1 MYMDW
6 GSMYIVVAIHVLCYH
21 VGLSNGSCIGECVE
35 FDVFVRLECVDNLV
49 DRIIV
54 SGNLESFY
62 MLVRTCR

>member
-1 MYMDW
+1 MYCVIMW
-6 GSMYIVVAIHVLCYH
+6 ARVMV
-21 VGLSNGSCIGECVE
+21 SCIGECVE